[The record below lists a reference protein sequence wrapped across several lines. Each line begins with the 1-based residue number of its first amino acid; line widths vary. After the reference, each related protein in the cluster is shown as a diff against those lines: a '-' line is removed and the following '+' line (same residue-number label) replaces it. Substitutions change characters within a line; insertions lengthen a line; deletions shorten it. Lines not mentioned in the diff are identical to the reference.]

1 MLVQRFAF
9 RDVHS
14 LTLGFGPGQRVRIE
28 WSRARVTHKN
38 PAKQL
43 TFSVLP
49 LHVADEIVGT
59 IHRLY
64 PLPRP
69 PPIEE
74 DAQTPRVI
82 REKAT
87 AAAAAAAAAA
97 RASSRPRLPPPRAQL
112 LNAETETVRLY
123 LLIEVVNLAT
133 GRLLPRAAVVSS
145 STLYVFVESPEYF
158 LVRPTETR
166 RPRRCR
172 FGPTPPSVSQVE
184 PLITAKEKRS
194 KRKDGARLL
203 REEASFRWDA
213 LLEVDFLAGDQVA
226 PHAACRPRSGR
237 THLRKKTPASPRAGG
252 CRAALHL
259 GLDAAALWRRL
270 CAVPLQGARA
280 RGFWGAGLGPRGLS
294 RSRAPSRA
302 QRELR
307 ALLPEGVTQWQRAF
321 GSATMMAGGAA
332 HGDRDGGDG
341 GNGGGGGDG
350 GDGGGDGGGGDSGG
364 ATGDEPAGGDGA
376 EVDT

>member
-1 MLVQRFAF
+1 VLVQRFAF

-87 AAAAAAAAAA
+87 AAAAAAAAA

-226 PHAACRPRSGR
+226 PHAAWWPRSGR
-237 THLRKKTPASPRAGG
+237 THLRKKHLLRRAQ
-252 CRAALHL
+252 AVVALRFTSGSTQL
-259 GLDAAALWRRL
+259 RFGDDFALSL
-270 CAVPLQGARA
+270 FKV
-280 RGFWGAGLGPRGLS
+280 RGRVGFGERGLGRGVSHALALPPVRSASCARFCRRAS
-294 RSRAPSRA
+294 RS
-302 QRELR
+302 
-307 ALLPEGVTQWQRAF
+307 
-321 GSATMMAGGAA
+321 GSE
-332 HGDRDGGDG
+332 R
-341 GNGGGGGDG
+341 
-350 GDGGGDGGGGDSGG
+350 SGRRR
-364 ATGDEPAGGDGA
+364 
-376 EVDT
+376 

>member
-1 MLVQRFAF
+1 VLVQRFAF

-87 AAAAAAAAAA
+87 AAAAAAAAA

-226 PHAACRPRSGR
+226 PHAACSGRDLDAPICAKQHLLRRAQAVVALRFTSGSTQLRFGDDFALSLFKVRGRVGFGERGLGRGVSHALALPPVRSASCARFCRRASRSGSERSGR
-237 THLRKKTPASPRAGG
+237 
-252 CRAALHL
+252 
-259 GLDAAALWRRL
+259 RR
-270 CAVPLQGARA
+270 
-280 RGFWGAGLGPRGLS
+280 
-294 RSRAPSRA
+294 
-302 QRELR
+302 
-307 ALLPEGVTQWQRAF
+307 
-321 GSATMMAGGAA
+321 
-332 HGDRDGGDG
+332 
-341 GNGGGGGDG
+341 
-350 GDGGGDGGGGDSGG
+350 
-364 ATGDEPAGGDGA
+364 
-376 EVDT
+376 